1 MTPSLDK
8 PLNRS
13 RTAAAAMTFAGLL
26 AFATPGVADQERYEL
41 DPAHSF
47 VTFSIS
53 HLGFSFI
60 EGRFNELEGE
70 FVYDPQAPE
79 NSRVTMT
86 VETAS
91 IDTNH
96 AERDRHLRGEDFL
109 HVAEYPVAEFETTR
123 FEANGEDGRLLGK
136 LTLHGETRPIE
147 VDVTFVGAGED
158 PWGGY
163 RRGYVGTT
171 TIKRSDFGMDYDLGP
186 DADEMNLRFV
196 LEGIRQ

>member
-1 MTPSLDK
+1 MTHSLK
-8 PLNRS
+8 RILTRS
-13 RTAAAAMTFAGLL
+13 RAIAAAVSLVGLL
-26 AFATPGVADQERYEL
+26 AFTAPAVAGDEVYDL

-70 FVYDPQAPE
+70 FVYDPEAPE
-79 NSRVTMT
+79 NSRVTME
-86 VETAS
+86 VATAS

-109 HVAEYPVAEFETTR
+109 HVSEYPVARFETTG
-123 FEANGEDGRLLGK
+123 FEPDGEDGRLLGE

-186 DADEMNLRFV
+186 DADEMRLRFV